1 MKHIWIICL
10 LVVCS
15 CNTVKEDFAVNED
28 YEKLFPPKE
37 IEKPAN
43 KRCSCN
49 CAILIRHWKVTN
61 TPVRKHRMTLN
72 NIR

>member
-28 YEKLFPPKE
+28 YEKLFQFSG
-37 IEKPAN
+37 A
-43 KRCSCN
+43 RVAAFCR
-49 CAILIRHWKVTN
+49 L
-61 TPVRKHRMTLN
+61 HRLSALY
-72 NIR
+72 RSGRL